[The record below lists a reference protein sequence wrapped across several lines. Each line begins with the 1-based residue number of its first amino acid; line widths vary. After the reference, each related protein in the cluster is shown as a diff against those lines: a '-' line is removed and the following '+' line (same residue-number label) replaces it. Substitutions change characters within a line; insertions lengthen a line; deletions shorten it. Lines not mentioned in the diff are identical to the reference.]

1 MDSQWLKTQFANH
14 PEKTK
19 AGLAAAIGLEP
30 PAISKILN
38 GARQIKAQ
46 EYILMRGYF
55 DLPVDG
61 DAAIRK
67 APAGGGAG
75 PGRKGLDDGQG
86 APGEWAIPAMVLS
99 SQAAHG
105 PDKTTRIFQVRETA
119 MEPEFRH
126 GEQIL
131 VDTSDRKPSPPGIFI
146 VSDGFSSML
155 RHCEYAPRSSNGEV
169 RISARQKG
177 FQSQVLKP
185 GDFLIIGRV
194 VAKLQMI

>member
-1 MDSQWLKTQFANH
+1 MDSQWLKTQFANN

-55 DLPVDG
+55 GLPVDG

-67 APAGGGAG
+67 SPATYGG
-75 PGRKGLDDGQG
+75 PGPKGMDEGSNG
-86 APGEWAIPAMVLS
+86 PGEWSIPAMVTAA
-99 SQAAHG
+99 QAARNG
-105 PDKTTRIFQVRETA
+105 DKNTRMFQVRETA
-119 MEPEFRH
+119 MEPEFKR
-126 GEQIL
+126 GESVL
-131 VDTSDRKPSPPGIFI
+131 VDMTDRAPTPPGVFL

-155 RHCEYAPRSSNGEV
+155 RHCEYTPRSNGTEI
-169 RISARQKG
+169 RISARQNG
-177 FQSQVLKP
+177 FQSQVLKA